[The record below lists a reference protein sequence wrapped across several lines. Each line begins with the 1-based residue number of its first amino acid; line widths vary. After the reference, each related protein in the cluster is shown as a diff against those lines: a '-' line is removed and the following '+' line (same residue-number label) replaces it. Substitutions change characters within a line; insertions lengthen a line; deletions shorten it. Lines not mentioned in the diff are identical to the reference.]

1 MSVPLVK
8 LTQKESRMIMN
19 KIKNAR
25 FMRAT
30 ETNGKVIA
38 EVEFSMELTDQGDEQ
53 ADKGAGQK
61 FVAVLEKEGGS
72 SYNLQQVYKND
83 SDVALDWYENPEHQA
98 YTDVTNSMF
107 GHSELSMDRE
117 SFVLDVLDC
126 EGVRGDME
134 SGGDN
139 HPNFL

>member
-1 MSVPLVK
+1 MV
-8 LTQKESRMIMN
+8 MN

-30 ETNGKVIA
+30 ETNGKIIA
-38 EVEFSMELTDQGDEQ
+38 EVEFSMELTDQGSNQ
-53 ADKGAGQK
+53 AEEGLGQK
-61 FVAVLEKEGGS
+61 FVAVLEKKGGP
-72 SYNLQQVYKND
+72 SYSLQRVYKNN
-83 SDVALDWYENPEHQA
+83 SDFALDWYDNAEHQA
-98 YTDVTNSMF
+98 YSDVTNSMF
-107 GHSELSMDRE
+107 GNSELSMDRE

-134 SGGDN
+134 SGSDD